1 MRARRKSSHP
11 RRAGENH
18 PDGQRRPS
26 GRSTTTG
33 AMEENHEFADLI
45 GRLGPGQELAD
56 ELLRRWLDDPDA
68 APQWQRLA
76 EDVRVDE
83 PLD

>member
-1 MRARRKSSHP
+1 
-11 RRAGENH
+11 
-18 PDGQRRPS
+18 
-26 GRSTTTG
+26 
-33 AMEENHEFADLI
+33 MEENHELADLV
-45 GRLGPGQELAD
+45 GRLGAGQELAD

-68 APQWQRLA
+68 APSWQRLA

>member
-1 MRARRKSSHP
+1 
-11 RRAGENH
+11 
-18 PDGQRRPS
+18 
-26 GRSTTTG
+26 
-33 AMEENHEFADLI
+33 MEENHELADLV

-56 ELLRRWLDDPDA
+56 ELSAPLVDDPDA
-68 APQWQRLA
+68 APKWQRLA

>member
-1 MRARRKSSHP
+1 
-11 RRAGENH
+11 
-18 PDGQRRPS
+18 
-26 GRSTTTG
+26 
-33 AMEENHEFADLI
+33 MEENHELANLI

-76 EDVRVDE
+76 EDLRVDE

>member
-1 MRARRKSSHP
+1 VK
-11 RRAGENH
+11 
-18 PDGQRRPS
+18 
-26 GRSTTTG
+26 TTRTVSALLPADRLQQG
-33 AMEENHEFADLI
+33 AMEENHELADLI

>member
-1 MRARRKSSHP
+1 MEGFVDTHVLGELLPARRGVWIVEP
-11 RRAGENH
+11 A
-18 PDGQRRPS
+18 
-26 GRSTTTG
+26 
-33 AMEENHEFADLI
+33 A
-45 GRLGPGQELAD
+45 QELAD

-68 APQWQRLA
+68 APKWLRLA